1 MRFHVSFS
9 MTLPSIGWWEGC
21 SFSHVKKFAAE
32 FPSRG
37 LPCKDQGGLLQPGGE
52 DGAHGWA
59 EWDALHK
66 EVIDFRVYSII
77 WEDMGVSKN
86 RDTPKWMIYNG
97 NPY

>member
-1 MRFHVSFS
+1 MFLFAC
-9 MTLPSIGWWEGC
+9 E
-21 SFSHVKKFAAE
+21 KFAAE

-37 LPCKDQGGLLQPGGE
+37 LPCKDQGGLLKRGGKM
-52 DGAHGWA
+52 GLTVGQNGMPFIKKS
-59 EWDALHK
+59 WDL
-66 EVIDFRVYSII
+66 RVYSTI